1 MQSLRVGCKRKESI
15 DRKWF
20 AAHELHATHLLHN
33 QSISRSSIPP
43 AYVYFRAACT
53 TMLHVTA
60 FTAQPTVKQ
69 RKLKSFCSHNTAYAL
84 PAWCTTWNVSIL
96 KLLHSYFAS
105 SMRCL
110 EMERTVFQY
119 NTVKAFIPRYFVF
132 KIKFYRKVMT
142 KIKNLTAK
150 SRLFLI
156 LQLLP
161 NSCRE
166 RKK

>member
-1 MQSLRVGCKRKESI
+1 MRSLRVGCKRKESI

-33 QSISRSSIPP
+33 QSISRSSTPP

-84 PAWCTTWNVSIL
+84 PARCRTWNVSIL
-96 KLLHSYFAS
+96 KLLHSYFAL
-105 SMRCL
+105 SMSRNGAL
-110 EMERTVFQY
+110 FLAYE
-119 NTVKAFIPRYFVF
+119 IL
-132 KIKFYRKVMT
+132 RKVRT
-142 KIKNLTAK
+142 RIKTNLTPSIFQFTK
-150 SRLFLI
+150 FL
-156 LQLLP
+156 P
-161 NSCRE
+161 
-166 RKK
+166 